1 MDERDNLADDEFM
14 DIENDERFKMM
25 DYDEQLIYRE

>member
-1 MDERDNLADDEFM
+1 MADDEDAED
-14 DIENDERFKMM
+14 DIENDEKFKLM

>member
-1 MDERDNLADDEFM
+1 MADDEEVEE
-14 DIENDERFKMM
+14 DIENDEKFKLM

>member
-1 MDERDNLADDEFM
+1 MADDEDGED
-14 DIENDERFKMM
+14 DIENDEKFKLM